1 MAEFTVAVADPDD
14 GTTYQVDV
22 DGQDAN
28 RFVGREIGEEVDGG
42 AVGLSGATLEITGGS
57 DDTGRPMREDV
68 RGTQLAEVLL
78 DGGTGFEPTRE
89 GERRR
94 VTVRGREVSDE
105 TRQINVRV
113 ASAGDADPAPA
124 AAAHRRRPLA
134 DRRGPVV
141 GRRDGRERRQR
152 HLGAAPEADVARQ
165 RRLDGDVGAG
175 DVYDLAGGPGTRRDE
190 RVRTVDGVAPV
201 GPEDHAWLVEGDA
214 DAAVE
219 PLVGQREIAEA
230 DVEPGSRLDADRHRP
245 AFAPPAVVG
254 FGRDTG
260 PPASDGSHDQWR
272 RRPGPPVG
280 GPPPYRSADTDG

>member
-113 ASAGDADPAPA
+113 ASAGDADPADA
-124 AAAHRRRPLA
+124 L
-134 DRRGPVV
+134 G
-141 GRRDGRERRQR
+141 DG
-152 HLGAAPEADVARQ
+152 
-165 RRLDGDVGAG
+165 
-175 DVYDLAGGPGTRRDE
+175 
-190 RVRTVDGVAPV
+190 
-201 GPEDHAWLVEGDA
+201 
-214 DAAVE
+214 
-219 PLVGQREIAEA
+219 
-230 DVEPGSRLDADRHRP
+230 
-245 AFAPPAVVG
+245 
-254 FGRDTG
+254 
-260 PPASDGSHDQWR
+260 
-272 RRPGPPVG
+272 
-280 GPPPYRSADTDG
+280 

>member
-113 ASAGDADPAPA
+113 VSAGDADPVDA
-124 AAAHRRRPLA
+124 L
-134 DRRGPVV
+134 G
-141 GRRDGRERRQR
+141 DG
-152 HLGAAPEADVARQ
+152 
-165 RRLDGDVGAG
+165 
-175 DVYDLAGGPGTRRDE
+175 
-190 RVRTVDGVAPV
+190 
-201 GPEDHAWLVEGDA
+201 
-214 DAAVE
+214 
-219 PLVGQREIAEA
+219 
-230 DVEPGSRLDADRHRP
+230 
-245 AFAPPAVVG
+245 
-254 FGRDTG
+254 
-260 PPASDGSHDQWR
+260 
-272 RRPGPPVG
+272 
-280 GPPPYRSADTDG
+280 